1 MVTEAKKLMVDV
13 DDVEANDAPQAQE
26 SAPVNQIKMGRI
38 CKKKKPTAAKAQ
50 EGQQSSEYQKQIRG
64 LQAV

>member
-1 MVTEAKKLMVDV
+1 MMVTEAKKLMVDV

-38 CKKKKPTAAKAQ
+38 GKKKKPTAAKAQ
-50 EGQQSSEYQKQIRG
+50 EG
-64 LQAV
+64 